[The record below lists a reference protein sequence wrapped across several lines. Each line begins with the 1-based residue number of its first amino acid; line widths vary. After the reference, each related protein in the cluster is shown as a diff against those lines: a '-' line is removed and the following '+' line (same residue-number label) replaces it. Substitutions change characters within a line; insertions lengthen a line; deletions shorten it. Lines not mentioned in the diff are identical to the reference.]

1 MALDRKKRYFSLL
14 FALIVLLGA
23 FSLFGALYTWDN
35 KYTQNAPQAQN
46 GVLPVS
52 EQTLAEYPVFYLI
65 DGWELYSGK
74 LLSPQEISS
83 AQPEYTFIGQYN
95 GMEKEDSSAAPHGSA
110 TYRLTLLLPSEKTEY
125 AINLPEIFSSY
136 RFYMNGELLAQS
148 GNPDPLAYEGGIQ
161 TRILSFTGSGETEI
175 VIAVTDQSGLYSGM
189 VYPPAFGKLQD
200 VLHVQDAQ
208 LLVHLAIVL
217 AALLGAVS
225 SLSFGLR
232 KDRMSG
238 ILSCLLCIGMIGIT
252 CYPLVHTFWQ
262 TDYFPW
268 YPIEII
274 CYSCILLLAVILQN
288 HLLGTPGTAA
298 LFFALPCAAGVAFSA
313 FYSLGAGIWDASV
326 LYFFSSCVAILK
338 YYTAAYLLAVS
349 VYAVVKQK
357 IGSYVLFGASL
368 IFASALV
375 FDRLFP
381 LYEPIVG
388 CFFPEAGSFALV
400 LAFEWVLGRKLAA
413 AYQFQ
418 TIYETERV
426 WLEQQLSMQKE
437 HYRQL
442 TDQVEKAR
450 ISAHDLR
457 HHMRILS
464 ELAHKNAYDQ
474 IEKYLE
480 NYAPRLERQEVV
492 TFTSH
497 QTADAVLNYYASL
510 IHQRGAL
517 FDARLSLPANLQ
529 FPDDEFCIL
538 LSNLLENALDAISRQ
553 KNGKRYIYLRGEQTD
568 GKIRLVMD
576 NSFDGTLKK
585 EKGRFLSSKRNGFG
599 TGILSV
605 QSQVRRF
612 GGLASFRADGN
623 VFRVSILI
631 PLQKDKN

>member
-1 MALDRKKRYFSLL
+1 MVLDRKKRYFSFL
-14 FALIVLLGA
+14 FVLIVLLGA
-23 FSLFGALYTWDN
+23 FSFFGALYTWDN
-35 KYTQNAPQAQN
+35 KYTQNAPQAQD
-46 GVLPVS
+46 GILPVS
-52 EQTLAEYPVFYLI
+52 KQALAEYPVFYLV

-83 AQPEYTFIGQYN
+83 AQPEYTFIGQYS
-95 GMEKEDSSAAPHGSA
+95 GMEKNDASASPHGSA
-110 TYRLTLLLPSEKTEY
+110 TYRLTLLLPAEKAEY
-125 AINLPEIFSSY
+125 AIGLPEIFSAY
-136 RFYMNGELLAQS
+136 RLYINGELLAQN
-148 GNPDPLAYEGGIQ
+148 GNPDPSAYESGIQ
-161 TRILSFTGSGETEI
+161 TRTLSFAGSGETEI
-175 VIAVTDQSGLYSGM
+175 VIAVTDQAGLYSGM

-200 VLHVQDAQ
+200 MLHVQDAQ

-217 AALLGAVS
+217 AALLGTVC
-225 SLSFGLR
+225 SLYFGLR
-232 KDRMSG
+232 KDRTSG
-238 ILSCLLCIGMIGIT
+238 ILSCLLCVGMAGIS

-262 TDYFPW
+262 TGYFPW

-274 CYSCILLLAVILQN
+274 CYSGILLLAVTLQN
-288 HLLGTPGTAA
+288 RLFEISGTAA
-298 LFFALPCAAGVAFSA
+298 FFSALPCAAGVAFSA
-313 FYSLGAGIWDASV
+313 FYSLGAGVWDTSV
-326 LYFFSSCVAILK
+326 LHFFSSCVAILK

-349 VYAVVKQK
+349 VYAIIRQK

-368 IFASALV
+368 IFASTLI

-381 LYEPIVG
+381 LYEPIIG

-413 AYQFQ
+413 AYRFQ
-418 TIYETERV
+418 TIYEAERV
-426 WLEQQLSMQKE
+426 WLERQLSMQKE

-450 ISAHDLR
+450 IATHDLR

-480 NYAPRLERQEVV
+480 NYAPRLTQQEVV
-492 TFTSH
+492 TFTNH
-497 QTADAVLNYYASL
+497 QMADAVLNHYASL
-510 IHQRGAL
+510 IHQKGAL
-517 FDARLSLPANLQ
+517 FDARLILPADLQ

-553 KNGKRYIYLRGEQTD
+553 KNGKRYVYLRGEQAD

-576 NSFDGTLKK
+576 NSFDGILKK

-612 GGLASFRADGN
+612 GGLASFHADGN

-631 PLQKDKN
+631 PLKK